1 MESIIFISM
10 EITLKLLGGRLK
22 EMRKAL
28 DMLQEDVAKH
38 LDVNQNAISRIE
50 NGAGGGINILLKLLN
65 FYSNFFV
72 VEHILSQK
80 FEVVRISDSTGLV
93 SGSNDEATT
102 RRLEEIYTAIYE
114 GAESFLRAEY
124 TICAWFILIFGAIIF
139 VLVAWGT
146 GWDFARE
153 LRTHFA

>member
-1 MESIIFISM
+1 M

-50 NGAGGGINILLKLLN
+50 NGAGGGINVLLKLLN
-65 FYSNFFV
+65 FYSEFFV

-80 FEVVRISDSTGLV
+80 FEVVRKTDIPGPIQSV
-93 SGSNDEATT
+93 AIE
-102 RRLEEIYTAIYE
+102 RLNLLKNELMEEIEHINHLLSGE
-114 GAESFLRAEY
+114 
-124 TICAWFILIFGAIIF
+124 
-139 VLVAWGT
+139 
-146 GWDFARE
+146 
-153 LRTHFA
+153 